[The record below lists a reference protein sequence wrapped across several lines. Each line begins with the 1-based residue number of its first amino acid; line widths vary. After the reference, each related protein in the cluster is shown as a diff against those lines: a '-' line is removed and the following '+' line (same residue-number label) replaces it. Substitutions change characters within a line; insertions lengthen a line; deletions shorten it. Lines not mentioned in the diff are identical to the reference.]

1 MQQTLL
7 FPSGGDAPPPDAA
20 AIKPPAPLSDPES
33 APAPAVAS
41 EAAPPV
47 VEAPEPVVA
56 AKPVVIEPAAEVV
69 EPVLE
74 APSETPAAAAA
85 EDDDPEVTTV
95 LDEPVGIILGGLDDD
110 EDDDEP
116 LAVLEALG
124 GGDEPPTSDDGDG
137 DGDEPDDGTVSLLA
151 AARTRYLN
159 YALSVITARAL
170 PDVRDGLKPVQRR
183 IMYAMFANLRLLPTG
198 RYRKSA
204 AVVGEVMARF
214 HPHGDQSIYDAMV
227 RLAQPFSLRAP
238 LVDGHGNF
246 GSLDGDPAAAMRYTE
261 SKLRA
266 LATELLTEIGQD
278 TVAFRANYDGTTT
291 EPVVLPARFPNLLV
305 NGVTGIAVGM
315 ATNIPPHN
323 LTEVCRA
330 AVALI
335 DAPEADVDSL
345 MEHLEGPDFPVGGE
359 ILNSREELAAIYR
372 TGRGP
377 IKLRSTYRV
386 ETANRRRWIIIDSI
400 PYAQNKA
407 TIVEQIGLAIIN
419 GKVPQLTDVRDE
431 STDDIRI
438 VLEMKRGHS
447 DQVAMA
453 WLYKNTNL
461 RINFH
466 VNLTVLLP
474 TANEEVGRPAQ
485 VGLVEVLRQ
494 FNRHRFVVVTRRFE
508 YELKKIQ
515 ERLHILRGFAILFD
529 ALDEA
534 IALIRNSE
542 GKKDA
547 AKRLMARFPLDAIQ
561 TEAILE
567 LKLYRLAKLQIH
579 AVREELARL
588 EAEAARIQAILASE
602 DALWDVVRQ
611 ELLEVAAEHGTPRR
625 TRIGEQAQEFEFDP
639 NAYII
644 ARNTWVVVTRGGW
657 IKRQHSFSD
666 IAKVRVRDG
675 DSVGWAFRCSTR
687 SNVAIFSDAGKAYV
701 LLADDIP
708 QTTGYGEPVQRHFNF
723 SDGEQVAGVISL
735 DERNLTDYVPGDEDP
750 DVGVDSLEPDADAES
765 LQADDAAE
773 APAEAATDGA
783 EDTPADE
790 PTVAPSPVAV
800 AITRAGKGLMFPL
813 SNHADVSTR
822 SGRKYATL
830 ARSWKG
836 GDRVV
841 AVYPLD
847 GPELRVCLAS
857 EKGRALVF
865 WAETLKLLQG
875 TGKGVNAIRLGAGDG
890 VLDYVLSA
898 KRHKGLIAETSRG
911 GEARVNERKY
921 GLVRRGGKGIEVVK
935 RAHLLG
941 VPRDPVVQDPTTDD
955 PDELEEG
962 DLDALEE
969 LDE

>member
-7 FPSGGDAPPPDAA
+7 FPPAREPSSRDRTPVPRPEPTETPADAVQPPAEAAQPPTDPGPAEAA
-20 AIKPPAPLSDPES
+20 ATE
-33 APAPAVAS
+33 PAPAQD
-41 EAAPPV
+41 PPD
-47 VEAPEPVVA
+47 EP
-56 AKPVVIEPAAEVV
+56 PGI
-69 EPVLE
+69 VLGGVDD
-74 APSETPAAAAA
+74 
-85 EDDDPEVTTV
+85 DDDP
-95 LDEPVGIILGGLDDD
+95 PGIILGGL

-116 LAVLEALG
+116 PPLPIEPADG
-124 GGDEPPTSDDGDG
+124 GGDEPPTSDDGDDG
-137 DGDEPDDGTVSLLA
+137 DGDGPGDGTVSLLA
-151 AARTRYLN
+151 ATRTRYLN

-183 IMYAMFANLRLLPTG
+183 ILYAMYANLRLLHTG

-238 LVDGHGNF
+238 LVEGHGNF
-246 GSLDGDPAAAMRYTE
+246 GSLDGDSAAAMRYTE
-261 SKLRA
+261 CRLRA
-266 LATELLTEIGQD
+266 LASELVQEIGQD
-278 TVAFRANYDGTTT
+278 TVAFRPNYDGTTI

-305 NGVTGIAVGM
+305 NGVAGIAVGM

-323 LTEVCRA
+323 LREVCRA

-335 DAPEADVDSL
+335 DAPEAGVDQL

-359 ILNSREELAAIYR
+359 ILNTRQELADIYR
-372 TGRGP
+372 DGRGP
-377 IKLRSTYRV
+377 VKLRATYRV
-386 ETANRRRWIIIDSI
+386 ETAHRRRWIVIDSV
-400 PYAQNKA
+400 PYGQNKA
-407 TIVEQIGLAIIN
+407 SLVEQIGLAIAA

-438 VLEMKRGHS
+438 VLELKRGQS

-453 WLYKNTNL
+453 WLYKNTGL
-461 RINFH
+461 RTNFH

-474 TANEEVGRPAQ
+474 TKNEEVGRPAQ

-508 YELKKIQ
+508 YELAKIL

-534 IALIRNSE
+534 IALIRASD

-547 AKRLMARFPLDAIQ
+547 AGRLMARFPLDELQ

-567 LKLYRLAKLQIH
+567 LKLYRLAKLQIE
-579 AVREELARL
+579 AVRQELAEL

-602 DALWDVVRQ
+602 DALWGVVRR
-611 ELLEVAAEHGTPRR
+611 ELLELAEEHGTPRR
-625 TRIGEQAQEFEFDP
+625 TRILEEAKVFEFDP
-639 NAYII
+639 SAYII
-644 ARNTWVVVTRGGW
+644 ARNTWVLVTRGGW
-657 IKRQHSFSD
+657 IKRQESFSD
-666 IAKVRVRDG
+666 LSKVRVRDG
-675 DSVGWAFRCSTR
+675 DAVGWAFRCSTR
-687 SNVAIFSDAGKAYV
+687 SHVALFSDLGKAYV
-701 LLADDIP
+701 LLVDDIP
-708 QTTGYGEPVQRHFNF
+708 QTSGYGDPVQRHFSF
-723 SDGEQVAGVISL
+723 ADGEQIAGVISL
-735 DERNLTDYVPGDEDP
+735 DERNLPDYVPGEDSEGDDASPDE
-750 DVGVDSLEPDADAES
+750 VGVDSLEP
-765 LQADDAAE
+765 
-773 APAEAATDGA
+773 
-783 EDTPADE
+783 ADE
-790 PTVAPSPVAV
+790 VGVDSLEPGEDEDGGDTVREDGGTPSPVAV

-822 SGRKYATL
+822 SGRRYASLSRT
-830 ARSWKG
+830 WKG

-847 GPELRVCLAS
+847 GPDLRVCLAS

-865 WAETLKLLQG
+865 SAESLKLLQG
-875 TGKGVNAIRLGAGDG
+875 TGKGVNAIRLAPGDG

-898 KRHKGLIAETSRG
+898 KKHKGLVVETTRG
-911 GEARVNERKY
+911 GEARITERKY
-921 GLVRRGGKGIEVVK
+921 GLVSRGGKGFEVVK
-935 RAHLLG
+935 KAGLTATA
-941 VPRDPVVQDPTTDD
+941 RDAIIQDPTVDE
-955 PDELEEG
+955 PDAVAED

-969 LDE
+969 LDG